1 MKINVTD
8 VQFEHFTPDP
18 SRGAARTSKRF
29 KAGPKLKIWTD
40 EKTIFI
46 ESQSDTIAVPYDR
59 AIWIRRDGPAQ
70 SQANPGGS
78 RRPRKKKIQPGLQE
92 TSVPSTEGTSGRS
105 QPDEG
110 SGLLEASGQIL
121 RA

>member
-1 MKINVTD
+1 MKINISD

-29 KAGPKLKIWTD
+29 KAGPSLKIWTD

-46 ESQSDTIAVPYDR
+46 EAQRETIAVPYYR

-70 SQANPGGS
+70 GQANPGGS
-78 RRPRKKKIQPGLQE
+78 KRTRKKKVEPGLSQ
-92 TSVPSTEGTSGRS
+92 TAVQTTEGASRRS
-105 QPDEG
+105 QQDEG
-110 SGLLEASGQIL
+110 SGLLKASGQIL

>member
-1 MKINVTD
+1 MKITVTD

-29 KAGPKLKIWTD
+29 KASEHLTMWTD

-46 ESQSDTIAVPYDR
+46 QSKSDVIAVPYDR
-59 AIWIRRDGPAQ
+59 AIWIRRDGPAEG
-70 SQANPGGS
+70 ATNPGGG
-78 RRPRKKKIQPGLQE
+78 RRTRKKKVEPGLSE
-92 TSVPSTEGTSGRS
+92 TSVQTTDGTSGRS
-105 QPDEG
+105 KPDEG

>member
-18 SRGAARTSKRF
+18 SRAAMRTSKRF
-29 KAGPKLKIWTD
+29 KSGPNLKIWTD

-46 ESQSDTIAVPYDR
+46 QADSEVIAVPYDR
-59 AIWIRRDGPAQ
+59 AIWIRRDGPTEGAT
-70 SQANPGGS
+70 NPGGS
-78 RRPRKKKIQPGLQE
+78 RRTRKKKVQPGLPE
-92 TSVPSTEGTSGRS
+92 APLSGTEGTSGRS
-105 QPDEG
+105 KPDEG

>member
-46 ESQSDTIAVPYDR
+46 QAESEVIAVPYDR

-70 SQANPGGS
+70 SATNPGGS
-78 RRPRKKKIQPGLQE
+78 RRTRKKKVQPGLSE
-92 TSVPSTEGTSGRS
+92 APVPAAEGTAGRS
-105 QPDEG
+105 KPDEG
-110 SGLLEASGQIL
+110 SGLLEASGQEL

>member
-1 MKINVTD
+1 MKIEITD

-46 ESQSDTIAVPYDR
+46 QSQSDTIAVPYDR

-70 SQANPGGS
+70 GQANPGGGK
-78 RRPRKKKIQPGLQE
+78 RARKKKVQPGLPE
-92 TSVPSTEGTSGRS
+92 ASVPSTEGTSGRS
-105 QPDEG
+105 QQNEG
-110 SGLLEASGQIL
+110 SGLLEASGEVL

>member
-46 ESQSDTIAVPYDR
+46 ESQSDTIAIPYDR

-70 SQANPGGS
+70 SAANPGGS
-78 RRPRKKKIQPGLQE
+78 RRTRKKKVEPGLSE
-92 TSVPSTEGTSGRS
+92 APLSGTEGTAGRS
-105 QPDEG
+105 KPDEG

>member
-1 MKINVTD
+1 MKIEITD

-78 RRPRKKKIQPGLQE
+78 RRARKKKVQPGLQE
-92 TSVPSTEGTSGRS
+92 TSVQTTDGTSGRS
-105 QPDEG
+105 EPNESG
-110 SGLLEASGQIL
+110 SLLEASRQEL

>member
-29 KAGPKLKIWTD
+29 KASEHLTMWTD

-46 ESQSDTIAVPYDR
+46 QSKSDTIAIPYDR
-59 AIWIRRDGPAQ
+59 AIWIRRDGPTEGAT
-70 SQANPGGS
+70 NPGGG
-78 RRPRKKKIQPGLQE
+78 RRTRKKKIQPGLQE
-92 TSVPSTEGTSGRS
+92 TSVQTTDGTSGRS
-105 QPDEG
+105 EPNEG
-110 SGLLEASGQIL
+110 GSLLEASGQIL

>member
-29 KAGPKLKIWTD
+29 KSSDKLRIWTD

-46 ESQSDTIAVPYDR
+46 ESESDTIAVPYAR
-59 AIWIRRDGPAQ
+59 AIWIRRNGPAE
-70 SQANPGGS
+70 SQANPGGG
-78 RRPRKKKIQPGLQE
+78 RRSRKKKVEPGLPQA
-92 TSVPSTEGTSGRS
+92 SLPPAKGTSGRS
-105 QPDEG
+105 KPDEG
-110 SGLLEASGQIL
+110 GGLLEASGQIL